1 MTPWSMKNVA
11 YDTYIYIYIYMWLRC
26 FMSRDVD
33 MLTRA
38 YLVYVRPLLEVNSVI
53 WSPHYKQDIDLIER
67 VQCRFTKRLPGYSN
81 YTYTERLTLLNL
93 PSFELRHLTKFCLV
107 SSV

>member
-1 MTPWSMKNVA
+1 MRITDIVA
-11 YDTYIYIYIYMWLRC
+11 KAHKRGNAILRC
-26 FMSRDVD
+26 FVSRDVD

-67 VQCRFTKRLPGYSN
+67 VN
-81 YTYTERLTLLNL
+81 ADL
-93 PSFELRHLTKFCLV
+93 PSA
-107 SSV
+107 

>member
-1 MTPWSMKNVA
+1 LPAVRSCRDLGITITHDLSSSITDIVA
-11 YDTYIYIYIYMWLRC
+11 KAHKRGNAILRC

-53 WSPHYKQDIDLIER
+53 WSPRYKQDIDLIER
-67 VQCRFTKRLPGYSN
+67 VT
-81 YTYTERLTLLNL
+81 
-93 PSFELRHLTKFCLV
+93 PSDNTHRTRDSQQTVCCESRV
-107 SSV
+107 P

>member
-1 MTPWSMKNVA
+1 MLRYSDGYHLVIFYMHITNIVA
-11 YDTYIYIYIYMWLRC
+11 KAHKRGNAILRC

-38 YLVYVRPLLEVNSVI
+38 YLVYVLEVNSVI

-67 VQCRFTKRLPGYSN
+67 VQRRFTKRLPGYIPTMEDSP
-81 YTYTERLTLLNL
+81 Y
-93 PSFELRHLTKFCLV
+93 
-107 SSV
+107 